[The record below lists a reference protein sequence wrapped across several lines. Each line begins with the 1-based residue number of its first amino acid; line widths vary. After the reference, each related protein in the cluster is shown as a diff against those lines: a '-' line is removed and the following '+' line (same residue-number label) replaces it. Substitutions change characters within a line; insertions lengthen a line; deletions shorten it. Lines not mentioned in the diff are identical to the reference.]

1 MTQAPPDRLGRIES
15 VFERIDRKL
24 DAIAADL
31 VELKISQGRMEER
44 FNAIDQRFDSVDQRF
59 NSVDQRLDSLE
70 ERLKSQDNRIWGLIA
85 GVVLALFGLLAKMAF
100 FGTGFLT
107 GEG

>member
-24 DAIAADL
+24 DAIATDL
-31 VELKISQGRMEER
+31 TEIKISQGKMEER
-44 FNAIDQRFDSVDQRF
+44 LNAIDQRMD
-59 NSVDQRLDSLE
+59 NAE
-70 ERLKSQDNRIWGLIA
+70 ERLKSQDNRIWGLIT

-100 FGTGFLT
+100 FPGGQL
-107 GEG
+107 